1 MTIGKLKREL
11 EKYDEWQEVSV
22 AHDDNDGE
30 EIIGF
35 EYNGDVLFILYEK
48 DKYSS

>member
-1 MTIGKLKREL
+1 MTIGKLKKEL
-11 EKYDEWQEVSV
+11 EKYDEWQEVFV

-30 EIIGF
+30 RIINF
-35 EYNGDVLFILYEK
+35 EYDGDVLFILYEK